1 MPRRITSKEM
11 YTDVNGNLIA
21 QYYDPSIDDFV
32 PFAEQSAVRILDKDG
47 NPISSD
53 NGLPV
58 QLTGRNVVKNVGNDV
73 EVITLANA
81 QSIAPGGRIDIG
93 LDYQGEKYRILS
105 FSIDQQPWRVSTNS
119 IYRSTPDYR
128 GSQSGIYPYIDNET
142 NTYNTIHPK
151 EVLFTGYAGFNV
163 LFKPES
169 VEEVIEYVISYPNER
184 IRVEN
189 FSEEVATLTVKL
201 IRVGVGNYE

>member
-1 MPRRITSKEM
+1 MSWFYPI
-11 YTDVNGNLIA
+11 GNKRKHIA
-21 QYYDPSIDDFV
+21 QDD
-32 PFAEQSAVRILDKDG
+32 DG
-47 NPISSD
+47 TIYTK
-53 NGLPV
+53 
-58 QLTGRNVVKNVGNDV
+58 LTGRNVVKNVGNDV

-128 GSQSGIYPYIDNET
+128 GEYSGIYPYIDDET
-142 NTYNTIHPK
+142 NTYDTIHPK
-151 EVLFTGYAGFNV
+151 EVLFTGYAGINV

-169 VEEVIEYVISYPNER
+169 VEEVIEYVISYPNEK